1 MGGLYD
7 KEKQAFSTQ
16 AGYGHEDSVS
26 CCLYAPCI
34 CFGRVYGVEVFAL
47 QCLAMRARARRGREK
62 VGHKALT
69 VRNDSSDAHKRP
81 HKSLPHTTHSMSCL
95 FKYRSILMH
104 RSQSLVV
111 YRCCTCSLYHQP
123 PARFFS
129 PHATALLAT
138 TTTHRAHETTSTM
151 HPHSL
156 LPGCLLLLI
165 VSCLLLTAQAQVRFW
180 AKMER
185 GKEGEALHPRR
196 RDLLWIPSHPTR
208 VHSLTLPL

>member
-1 MGGLYD
+1 MFWARVRCG
-7 KEKQAFSTQ
+7 
-16 AGYGHEDSVS
+16 SVRPS
-26 CCLYAPCI
+26 ML
-34 CFGRVYGVEVFAL
+34 GD
-47 QCLAMRARARRGREK
+47 EK

-95 FKYRSILMH
+95 FKYRYILMH

-129 PHATALLAT
+129 PHATAVLAT